1 MTKHIREIVTTSGIE
16 NVSRRGILKGIL
28 STTGLVLAVH
38 VLPSR
43 PALADD
49 APKWGADGMPHGTVN
64 SPLAFVSIAPDGIV
78 TIVCHRS
85 EMGQGIRTGMPLIVA
100 DEMGADWARVKV
112 AQATGD
118 EAKYGN
124 QDTDGSRST
133 RHFFM
138 PMRQVGAAARMML
151 EAAAAK
157 RWGVDVSDVEAK
169 NHEVIQKSTGK
180 KLGYGDLAADAST
193 MGVPS
198 NVSVEKTGAATPVSL
213 PSKTLPSSATSA
225 RKGPTSSTA
234 STSRPVAPFMARTSA
249 ARAEIRRH
257 CAPGGDGRQGR
268 LLRRDG
274 REKSPGRR
282 PDRRDPHAFVPNE
295 IPAVGGI
302 AIIADNTWAA
312 IQGRNALKIK
322 WDDGPHATY
331 DSQAYRAQM
340 EATARQPG
348 AILRSDGDFA
358 AAYASAD
365 KKVEAEYCVTLPHN
379 AHATMEP
386 PSATCRIVDGKA
398 EVWTS
403 VQSPQAAHDL
413 VAAYL
418 ALPPENVT
426 VNVTLLGGGFGRKS
440 KPDFAVEAALCSK
453 AIGGAPVKV
462 VWTREDD
469 IHNDFF
475 HTVSVERLQAG
486 LDKDGKVVAWRHN
499 SVAPTIF
506 SLFVADPKHEAPFE
520 QGMGLVDMPFDIKN
534 VSIENGE
541 AEAHTKIGWW
551 RSVSNV
557 PHGFAVQSFVAELAS
572 AAGKDQ
578 KAFLLDLIGP
588 ARILDV
594 PQKVKSFWDYGE
606 NPEVYPLDTGRLR
619 NVVELVTEKAGW
631 GTRQVPKGHG
641 LGLAVHRSF
650 VSYVAAVIEAAV
662 DEKGNVTVP
671 RVDIAVDCGP
681 IVNPDRVRSQFE
693 GAVVMGLGVGLLNEI
708 SFKDGR
714 VQQSNLDDYQ
724 VLRISDAPR
733 ETHVYIVPRGYDM
746 HMGGVG
752 EPGVPPVAP
761 ALMNAIFAASG
772 KRIRSLPL
780 GQQLSGKA

>member
-1 MTKHIREIVTTSGIE
+1 MTKHIREIVSTSGIE
-16 NVSRRGILKGIL
+16 NVSRRGVLKGMV
-28 STTGLVLAVH
+28 STGGLVLALT
-38 VLPSR
+38 VLPHR
-43 PALADD
+43 AAQAAD

-64 SPLAFVSIAPDGIV
+64 NPLAFVSIAPDGTV

-85 EMGQGIRTGMPLIVA
+85 EMGQGVRTGMPLIVA
-100 DEMGADWARVKV
+100 DELGADWSKVKV

-118 EAKYGN
+118 EVKFGN

-133 RHFFM
+133 RHFFVV
-138 PMRQVGAAARMML
+138 MRQVGAAARTML
-151 EAAAAK
+151 EEAAAK
-157 RWGVDVSDVEAK
+157 RWGVDASDVEAK
-169 NHEVIQKSTGK
+169 THEVVQKSTGK
-180 KLGYGDLAADAST
+180 TLGYGELAADASKLDVPAANT
-193 MGVPS
+193 LRLKDPSEFRYIGKEGTNIVDGFNITTGRATYGQDVRLPGQKYAVIARPAVMGGKVASYDATDAKKVPG
-198 NVSVEKTGAATPVSL
+198 VLQIV
-213 PSKTLPSSATSA
+213 
-225 RKGPTSSTA
+225 
-234 STSRPVAPFMARTSA
+234 
-249 ARAEIRRH
+249 
-257 CAPGGDGRQGR
+257 
-268 LLRRDG
+268 
-274 REKSPGRR
+274 
-282 PDRRDPHAFVPNE
+282 E
-295 IPAVGGI
+295 IPAPTFPLKFQPSGGI
-302 AIIADNTWAA
+302 AVIADNTWAA
-312 IQGRNALKIK
+312 IQGRKALKIT
-322 WDDGPHATY
+322 WDDGPHGTY
-331 DSQAYRAQM
+331 DSQAYRAQL

-348 AILRSDGDFA
+348 KVVRSDGDFA
-358 AAYASAD
+358 AAFASAA
-365 KKVEAEYCVTLPHN
+365 KKVEAEYYIPHN
-379 AHATMEP
+379 DHATMEP
-386 PSATCRIVDGKA
+386 LSATCRIVDGKA

-413 VAAYL
+413 VTAYL
-418 ALPPENVT
+418 GLKPEDVT
-426 VNVTLLGGGFGRKS
+426 VNVTLLGGGFGRRS

-453 AIGGAPVKV
+453 AMDGAPVKV
-462 VWTREDD
+462 VWTREDNF
-469 IHNDFF
+469 HNGFY

-486 LDKDGKVVAWRHN
+486 LDNDGKVVAWRHN
-499 SVAPTIF
+499 SVAPTILA
-506 SLFVADPKHEAPFE
+506 LFAPDPKHEMPLE

-551 RSVSNV
+551 RSVSNI
-557 PHGFAVQSFVAELAS
+557 PHGFAVQSFAAELAA

-588 ARILDV
+588 PRILDV
-594 PQKVKSFWDYGE
+594 PQKVKDFWDYGE
-606 NPEVYPLDTGRLR
+606 NPEVYPIDTGRLR

-631 GTRQVPKGHG
+631 GKRDVPKGHG

-662 DEKGNVTVP
+662 DDKGNVTIP

-714 VQQSNLDDYQ
+714 VQQNNFDDFQ
-724 VLRISDAPR
+724 MMRITDAPR
-733 ETHVYIVPRGYDM
+733 ETHVYIVPHGYDM

-780 GQQLSGKA
+780 GGQLSGKA

>member
-1 MTKHIREIVTTSGIE
+1 MTQHIREIVSVSGIE
-16 NVSRRGILKGIL
+16 NVSRRGVLKGIL
-28 STTGLVLAVH
+28 ATGGLVLAVH
-38 VLPSR
+38 VAL
-43 PALADD
+43 PALAED
-49 APKWGADGMPHGTVN
+49 APKWGGDGMPHGTVN
-64 SPLAFVSIAPDGIV
+64 SPLAFVSIAPDGTV

-85 EMGQGIRTGMPLIVA
+85 EMGQGIRTGMPLVVA
-100 DEMGADWARVKV
+100 DEMEADWARVKV

-157 RWGVDVSDVEAK
+157 RWGVDVADVEAK
-169 NHEVIQKSTGK
+169 NHEVVQKSTGK
-180 KLGYGDLAADAST
+180 TLGYGELAVDAST

-198 NVSVEKTGAATPVSL
+198 NVSVEKSGAPTPVSL
-213 PSKTLPSSATSA
+213 PLKDPSKFRYIGKEGTNIVDGFAITTGRAIYGQDVRLPGQKYAVIA
-225 RKGPTSSTA
+225 R
-234 STSRPVAPFMARTSA
+234 
-249 ARAEIRRH
+249 
-257 CAPGGDGRQGR
+257 
-268 LLRRDG
+268 
-274 REKSPGRR
+274 
-282 PDRRDPHAFVPNE
+282 
-295 IPAVGGI
+295 PAVMGGKVASFDPTDAKKVAGVLQILEMPTPSYPMKFQPSGGI
-302 AIIADNTWAA
+302 AVIADNTWAA
-312 IQGRNALKIK
+312 IQGRNALKIT
-322 WDDGPHATY
+322 WDDGPHGTY
-331 DSQAYRAQM
+331 DSQAYRTEM

-348 AILRSDGDFA
+348 MILRSDGDFA

-365 KKVEAEYCVTLPHN
+365 KKVEAEYYIPHN

-386 PSATCRIVDGKA
+386 PSATCRIVGGKA

-418 ALPPENVT
+418 SLPPENVT

-453 AIGGAPVKV
+453 AMGGAPVKV

-475 HTVSVERLQAG
+475 HTVSVERLEAG

-557 PHGFAVQSFVAELAS
+557 PHGFAVQSFVAELAA

-594 PQKVKSFWDYGE
+594 PQTVKGFWDYGE
-606 NPEVYPLDTGRLR
+606 NPEIYPIDTGRLR

-631 GTRQVPKGHG
+631 GKREVPKGHG

-662 DEKGNVTVP
+662 DEKGNITVP

-708 SFKDGR
+708 SFKGGR

-724 VLRISDAPR
+724 VIRITDAPR

-780 GQQLSGKA
+780 GGQLSGKA

>member
-1 MTKHIREIVTTSGIE
+1 MTKHLREFAPTSGIE
-16 NVSRRGILKGIL
+16 NVSRRGVLKGIL

-64 SPLAFVSIAPDGIV
+64 NPLAFVSIAPDGTV

-85 EMGQGIRTGMPLIVA
+85 EMGQGVRTGMPLIVA
-100 DEMGADWARVKV
+100 DELEADWAKVKV
-112 AQATGD
+112 AQAPGD
-118 EAKYGN
+118 EVKFGN

-169 NHEVIQKSTGK
+169 NHEVVQKSTGK
-180 KLGYGDLAADAST
+180 KLGYGELAADAST

-198 NVSVEKTGAATPVSL
+198 NVSVEKTGAPTPVSL
-213 PSKTLPSSATSA
+213 PLKDPSNFRYIGKEGTNIVDGFNITTGRAIYGQDVRLPGQKYAVVARPPVMGGKVTSYD
-225 RKGPTSSTA
+225 
-234 STSRPVAPFMARTSA
+234 A
-249 ARAEIRRH
+249 ADAKKI
-257 CAPGGDGRQGR
+257 PGVIQI
-268 LLRRDG
+268 
-274 REKSPGRR
+274 
-282 PDRRDPHAFVPNE
+282 VE
-295 IPAVGGI
+295 IPAPSYPMMFQPSGGI
-302 AIIADNTWAA
+302 AVIADNTWAA
-312 IQGRNALKIK
+312 IQGRKALKIT

-348 AILRSDGDFA
+348 KILRSEGDFA
-358 AAYASAD
+358 AAFAGAD
-365 KKVEAEYCVTLPHN
+365 KKIEAEYYIPHN

-386 PSATCRIVDGKA
+386 PAATCRIVDGKA

-413 VAAYL
+413 VAKYL
-418 ALPPENVT
+418 GLPPENVT

-453 AIGGAPVKV
+453 AISGAPVKV

-475 HTVSVERLQAG
+475 HTVSFERLEAG

-506 SLFVADPKHEAPFE
+506 SLFVADPKHEAPLE
-520 QGMGLVDMPFDIKN
+520 QGMGLVDVPFAISN
-534 VSIENGE
+534 ISIENGE

-557 PHGFAVQSFVAELAS
+557 PHGFAIQSFVAELAS

-588 ARILDV
+588 PRILDV
-594 PQKVKSFWDYGE
+594 PQRVKNFWDYGE
-606 NPEVYPLDTGRLR
+606 NPEVYPVDTGRLR

-631 GTRQVPKGHG
+631 GRQVPKGHG

-650 VSYVAAVIEAAV
+650 VSYVAAVIEVAV
-662 DEKGNVTVP
+662 DEKGNVTIP

-733 ETHVYIVPRGYDM
+733 ETHVYITPRGYDM

-780 GQQLSGKA
+780 GQQLASKA

>member
-1 MTKHIREIVTTSGIE
+1 
-16 NVSRRGILKGIL
+16 
-28 STTGLVLAVH
+28 
-38 VLPSR
+38 
-43 PALADD
+43 
-49 APKWGADGMPHGTVN
+49 MPHGAVN
-64 SPLAFVSIAPDGIV
+64 SPEAFVSIAPDGTV

-85 EMGQGIRTGMPLIVA
+85 EMGQGVRTGMPLIVA
-100 DEMGADWARVKV
+100 DELDADWTKVKI

-118 EAKYGN
+118 EVRYGN

-133 RHFFM
+133 RHFIV

-151 EAAAAK
+151 EAAAAN

-169 NHEVIQKSTGK
+169 NHEVAQKSTGK
-180 KLGYGDLAADAST
+180 TLGYGELAADASKLPVPAT
-193 MGVPS
+193 ESLKLKDPSQFRYIGKEGTNIVDGFNITTGRAIYGQDVRLPGQKYAVIARPPVMGGKVTSYDAMDAKKVPG
-198 NVSVEKTGAATPVSL
+198 VVQIV
-213 PSKTLPSSATSA
+213 
-225 RKGPTSSTA
+225 
-234 STSRPVAPFMARTSA
+234 
-249 ARAEIRRH
+249 
-257 CAPGGDGRQGR
+257 
-268 LLRRDG
+268 
-274 REKSPGRR
+274 
-282 PDRRDPHAFVPNE
+282 E
-295 IPAVGGI
+295 IPAPSYPMMFQPSGGI
-302 AIIADNTWAA
+302 AVIADNTWAA
-312 IQGRNALKIK
+312 IQGRKALKIT

-331 DSQAYRAQM
+331 DSQSYRAAL

-348 AILRSDGDFA
+348 KVVRADGDFA

-365 KKVEAEYCVTLPHN
+365 KKVEAEYYIPHN

-386 PSATCRIVDGKA
+386 PSATCRIADGKA

-413 VAAYL
+413 VAKYL
-418 ALPPENVT
+418 GLAPENVT

-453 AIGGAPVKV
+453 AVGGAPVKV

-475 HTVSVERLQAG
+475 HTVSLERLEAG

-499 SVAPTIF
+499 SVAPTIGA
-506 SLFVADPKHEAPFE
+506 LFVAPDPRHELNWE
-520 QGMGLVDMPFDIKN
+520 LGQGMSDLPFDVKN
-534 VSIENGE
+534 LSLENGE

-557 PHGFAVQSFVAELAS
+557 PHGFAIQSFVAELAA

-578 KAFLLDLIGP
+578 KAFLLDLIGSP
-588 ARILDV
+588 RIVDLGN
-594 PQKVKSFWDYGE
+594 VKNFWDYGE
-606 NPEVYPLDTGRLR
+606 NPEVYPIDTGRLR

-631 GTRQVPKGHG
+631 GRQVPKGHG
-641 LGLAVHRSF
+641 LGLAAHRSF
-650 VSYVAAVIEAAV
+650 VSYVAAVIEAVV
-662 DEKGNVTVP
+662 DEKGKVTIP

-681 IVNPDRVRSQFE
+681 TVNPDRVRSQFE
-693 GAVVMGLGVGLLNEI
+693 GAVIMGLGVGLMNEI
-708 SFKDGR
+708 SFKNGR
-714 VQQSNLDDYQ
+714 VEQSNLDDYL

-733 ETHVYIVPRGYDM
+733 ETHVYIVPHGYDM
-746 HMGGVG
+746 HLGGVG

-780 GQQLSGKA
+780 GGQLASKA

>member
-1 MTKHIREIVTTSGIE
+1 MTKHIREIVSTCGIE
-16 NVSRRGILKGIL
+16 NVSRRGVLKGIL
-28 STTGLVLAVH
+28 STTGLVLAVN
-38 VLPSR
+38 VLPSG
-43 PALADD
+43 PALAED

-64 SPLAFVSIAPDGIV
+64 NPLAFVSIAPDGTV

-85 EMGQGIRTGMPLIVA
+85 EMGQGVRTGMPLIVA
-100 DEMGADWARVKV
+100 DEMEADWARVKI

-118 EAKYGN
+118 EVKYGN

-157 RWGVDVSDVEAK
+157 RWGVPVSDVEAK

-180 KLGYGDLAADAST
+180 KLGYGELAADAST

-198 NVSVEKTGAATPVSL
+198 NVSVDKSGAATPVSL
-213 PSKTLPSSATSA
+213 PLKDPSEFRYIGKEGTNIVDGFNITTGRATYGQDVRLPGQKYAVVARPPVMGGKVASYDATET
-225 RKGPTSSTA
+225 KK
-234 STSRPVAPFMARTSA
+234 M
-249 ARAEIRRH
+249 
-257 CAPGGDGRQGR
+257 PG
-268 LLRRDG
+268 
-274 REKSPGRR
+274 
-282 PDRRDPHAFVPNE
+282 FVQIVE
-295 IPAVGGI
+295 IPAPSYPMKFQPSGGI

-312 IQGRNALKIK
+312 IQGRKALKIQ

-331 DSQAYRAQM
+331 DSQAYRAAM
-340 EATARQPG
+340 EATAKQPG
-348 AILRSDGDFA
+348 KILRSDGDFA
-358 AAYASAD
+358 AAFASAD
-365 KKVEAEYCVTLPHN
+365 KKVEAEYYIPHN

-403 VQSPQAAHDL
+403 VQSPQAAHDM
-413 VAAYL
+413 VASYL

-469 IHNDFF
+469 IHNDFY
-475 HTVSVERLQAG
+475 HTVSVERLEAG

-499 SVAPTIF
+499 SVAPTIL
-506 SLFVADPKHEAPFE
+506 SLFAPDPKHEMPLE

-557 PHGFAVQSFVAELAS
+557 PHGFAVQSFAAELAA

-594 PQKVKSFWDYGE
+594 PQKVKNFWDYGE
-606 NPEVYPLDTGRLR
+606 NPEVYPIDTGRLR

-631 GTRQVPKGHG
+631 GRQVPKGHG

-662 DEKGNVTVP
+662 DEKGNITIP

-693 GAVVMGLGVGLLNEI
+693 GAVIMGLGVGLLNEI

-746 HMGGVG
+746 RMGGVG

-780 GQQLSGKA
+780 GGQLAGKA

>member
-1 MTKHIREIVTTSGIE
+1 
-16 NVSRRGILKGIL
+16 
-28 STTGLVLAVH
+28 
-38 VLPSR
+38 
-43 PALADD
+43 
-49 APKWGADGMPHGTVN
+49 MPHGTVN
-64 SPLAFVSIAPDGIV
+64 NPLAFVSIAPDGTV

-100 DEMGADWARVKV
+100 DEMEADWSRVKV

-118 EAKYGN
+118 EVKYGN

-180 KLGYGDLAADAST
+180 KLGFGDLAADAST

-213 PSKTLPSSATSA
+213 PLKDPSEFRYIGKEGTNIVDGFNITTGRAIYGQDVRLPGQKYAVIARPPVMGGKVTSYDATET
-225 RKGPTSSTA
+225 KK
-234 STSRPVAPFMARTSA
+234 V
-249 ARAEIRRH
+249 
-257 CAPGGDGRQGR
+257 PGVVQI
-268 LLRRDG
+268 
-274 REKSPGRR
+274 
-282 PDRRDPHAFVPNE
+282 VE
-295 IPAVGGI
+295 IPTPSYPMKFQPSGGI
-302 AIIADNTWAA
+302 AVVADNTWAA
-312 IQGRNALKIK
+312 IQGRKALKIT

-331 DSQAYRAQM
+331 DSQAYRAAM
-340 EATARQPG
+340 EATAKQPG
-348 AILRSDGDFA
+348 KILRTDGDFA
-358 AAYASAD
+358 AAFAGAD
-365 KKVEAEYCVTLPHN
+365 KKVEAEYYIPHN

-386 PSATCRIVDGKA
+386 PSATCRIADGKA

-403 VQSPQAAHDL
+403 VQSPQAAHDM

-453 AIGGAPVKV
+453 AMGGAPVKV

-469 IHNDFF
+469 IHNDFY
-475 HTVSVERLQAG
+475 HTVSLERLEAG

-499 SVAPTIF
+499 SVAPTIL
-506 SLFVADPKHEAPFE
+506 SLFAADPKHEMPLE
-520 QGMGLVDMPFDIKN
+520 LGMGLVDMPFDIKN
-534 VSIENGE
+534 ISIENGE

-557 PHGFAVQSFVAELAS
+557 PHGFAIQSFVAELAH

-578 KAFLLDLIGP
+578 KEFLLDLIGP

-594 PQKVKSFWDYGE
+594 PQKVKDFWDYGE
-606 NPEVYPLDTGRLR
+606 NPEVYPIDTGPAAQRSR
-619 NVVELVTEKAGW
+619 TGRREV
-631 GTRQVPKGHG
+631 G
-641 LGLAVHRSF
+641 LG
-650 VSYVAAVIEAAV
+650 
-662 DEKGNVTVP
+662 
-671 RVDIAVDCGP
+671 
-681 IVNPDRVRSQFE
+681 
-693 GAVVMGLGVGLLNEI
+693 
-708 SFKDGR
+708 
-714 VQQSNLDDYQ
+714 
-724 VLRISDAPR
+724 
-733 ETHVYIVPRGYDM
+733 
-746 HMGGVG
+746 
-752 EPGVPPVAP
+752 
-761 ALMNAIFAASG
+761 
-772 KRIRSLPL
+772 
-780 GQQLSGKA
+780 

>member
-1 MTKHIREIVTTSGIE
+1 MTKHLREIAPTSGIE
-16 NVSRRGILKGIL
+16 NVSRRGMLKGIL

-64 SPLAFVSIAPDGIV
+64 NPLAFVSIAPDGTV

-85 EMGQGIRTGMPLIVA
+85 EMGQGVRTGMPLIVA
-100 DEMGADWARVKV
+100 DELEADWAKVKV
-112 AQATGD
+112 AQAPGD
-118 EAKYGN
+118 EVKFGN

-157 RWGVDVSDVEAK
+157 RWAVDVSDVEAK
-169 NHEVIQKSTGK
+169 NHEVVQKSTGK
-180 KLGYGDLAADAST
+180 KLGYGELAADAST

-198 NVSVEKTGAATPVSL
+198 NVSVEKTGAPTPVSL
-213 PSKTLPSSATSA
+213 PLKDPSKFRYIGKEGTNIVDGFNITTGRAIYGQDVRLPGQKYAVVARPPVMGGKVTSYD
-225 RKGPTSSTA
+225 
-234 STSRPVAPFMARTSA
+234 A
-249 ARAEIRRH
+249 ADAKKI
-257 CAPGGDGRQGR
+257 PGVIQI
-268 LLRRDG
+268 
-274 REKSPGRR
+274 
-282 PDRRDPHAFVPNE
+282 VE
-295 IPAVGGI
+295 IPAPSYPMMFQPSGGI
-302 AIIADNTWAA
+302 AVIADNTWAA
-312 IQGRNALKIK
+312 IQGRKALKIT

-348 AILRSDGDFA
+348 KILRSEGDFA
-358 AAYASAD
+358 AAFAGAD
-365 KKVEAEYCVTLPHN
+365 KKIEAEYYIPHN

-386 PSATCRIVDGKA
+386 PAATCRIVDGKA

-413 VAAYL
+413 VAKYL
-418 ALPPENVT
+418 GLPPENVT

-453 AIGGAPVKV
+453 AISGAPVKV

-475 HTVSVERLQAG
+475 HTVSFERLEAG

-506 SLFVADPKHEAPFE
+506 SLFVADPKHEAPLE
-520 QGMGLVDMPFDIKN
+520 QGMGLVDVPFAISN
-534 VSIENGE
+534 ISIENGE

-557 PHGFAVQSFVAELAS
+557 PHGFAIQSFVAELAS

-588 ARILDV
+588 PRILDV
-594 PQKVKSFWDYGE
+594 PQRVKNFWDYGE
-606 NPEVYPLDTGRLR
+606 NPEVYPIDTGRLR

-631 GTRQVPKGHG
+631 GRQVPKGHG

-650 VSYVAAVIEAAV
+650 VSYVAAVIEVAV
-662 DEKGNVTVP
+662 DEKGNVTIP

-733 ETHVYIVPRGYDM
+733 ETHVYITPRGYDM

-780 GQQLSGKA
+780 GQQLASKA

>member
-1 MTKHIREIVTTSGIE
+1 MTKHIREFAPSAIE
-16 NVSRRGILKGIL
+16 NVSRRSVLKGMAA
-28 STTGLVLAVH
+28 TGGLVLALT
-38 VLPSR
+38 VLPHR
-43 PALADD
+43 PARA
-49 APKWGADGMPHGTVN
+49 AGQKWGADGMPHGTVN
-64 SPLAFVSIAPDGIV
+64 NPLVFVSIAPDGTV

-85 EMGQGIRTGMPLIVA
+85 DMGQGVRTGMPLIVA
-100 DEMGADWARVKV
+100 DELEADWTKVKV

-118 EAKYGN
+118 EVRYGN

-133 RHFFM
+133 RHGFV

-151 EAAAAK
+151 EEAAAK
-157 RWGVDVSDVEAK
+157 RWGVDASDVEAK
-169 NHEVIQKSTGK
+169 NHEVVQKSTGK
-180 KLGYGDLAADAST
+180 TLGYGELAADASKLNVPAT
-193 MGVPS
+193 GSLKLKDPSEFRYIGKEGTNIVDAFAITTGRATYGQDVRLPGQKYAVVARPPVMGGKVASYDATEAKKVPG
-198 NVSVEKTGAATPVSL
+198 VVQIV
-213 PSKTLPSSATSA
+213 
-225 RKGPTSSTA
+225 
-234 STSRPVAPFMARTSA
+234 
-249 ARAEIRRH
+249 
-257 CAPGGDGRQGR
+257 
-268 LLRRDG
+268 
-274 REKSPGRR
+274 
-282 PDRRDPHAFVPNE
+282 E
-295 IPAVGGI
+295 IPAPSFPLMFQPSGGV
-302 AIIADNTWAA
+302 AVIADNTWAA
-312 IQGRNALKIK
+312 IQGRKALKIT
-322 WDDGPHATY
+322 WDDGPHGTY
-331 DSQAYRAQM
+331 DSQAYRAAM
-340 EATARQPG
+340 EATAKQPG
-348 AILRSDGDFA
+348 KVLRSEGDFA
-358 AAYASAD
+358 TAYASAA
-365 KKVEAEYCVTLPHN
+365 KKLEAEYYIPHN

-386 PSATCRIVDGKA
+386 PAATCRIVDGKA

-413 VAAYL
+413 VAKYL
-418 ALPPENVT
+418 GLKPENVT

-453 AIGGAPVKV
+453 AVDGAPVKV

-475 HTVSVERLQAG
+475 HTVSVERLEAG
-486 LDKDGKVVAWRHN
+486 LDKDGKVIAWRHN

-520 QGMGLVDMPFDIKN
+520 RGMGLVDMPFDIEN

-557 PHGFAVQSFVAELAS
+557 PHGFAIQSFAAELAS

-588 ARILDV
+588 PRILDI
-594 PQKVKSFWDYGE
+594 PQKVKDFWDYGE
-606 NPEVYPLDTGRLR
+606 NPEVYPIDTGRLR

-631 GTRQVPKGHG
+631 GRAVPKGHG
-641 LGLAVHRSF
+641 LGLAAHRSF
-650 VSYVAAVIEAAV
+650 VSYVAAVIEVAV

-681 IVNPDRVRSQFE
+681 TVNPDRVRSQFE
-693 GAVVMGLGVGLLNEI
+693 GAVIMGLGVGLMNEI
-708 SFKDGR
+708 SFKNGR
-714 VQQSNLDDYQ
+714 VQQSNYDDYF

-733 ETHVYIVPRGYDM
+733 ETHVHVVPHGYDM
-746 HMGGVG
+746 HLGGVG

-780 GQQLSGKA
+780 AQQLASKA

>member
-1 MTKHIREIVTTSGIE
+1 MTKRIREIAPSGIE
-16 NVSRRGILKGIL
+16 NISRRGVLKGMV
-28 STTGLVLAVH
+28 STGGLVLALTI
-38 VLPSR
+38 LPHR
-43 PALADD
+43 AARAD
-49 APKWGADGMPHGTVN
+49 AAKWGADGMPHGTVN
-64 SPLAFVSIAPDGIV
+64 NPQVFVSIAPDGTV

-85 EMGQGIRTGMPLIVA
+85 DMGQGVRTGMPLIVA
-100 DEMGADWARVKV
+100 DEMGADWSRVKV
-112 AQATGD
+112 AQATGN
-118 EAKYGN
+118 EVKYGN

-133 RHFFM
+133 RHFIT

-151 EAAAAK
+151 EEAAAK
-157 RWGVDVSDVEAK
+157 RWGVDISDVEAK
-169 NHEVIQKSTGK
+169 NHEVVQKSTGK
-180 KLGYGDLAADAST
+180 TLGYGELAADASELNVPAT
-193 MGVPS
+193 DSLRLKDPSEFRYIGKEGTNIVDGINITTGRAIYGQDVRLSGQKYAVIARPAVMGGKVASYDATDAKKVPG
-198 NVSVEKTGAATPVSL
+198 VVQV
-213 PSKTLPSSATSA
+213 
-225 RKGPTSSTA
+225 
-234 STSRPVAPFMARTSA
+234 V
-249 ARAEIRRH
+249 
-257 CAPGGDGRQGR
+257 
-268 LLRRDG
+268 
-274 REKSPGRR
+274 
-282 PDRRDPHAFVPNE
+282 E
-295 IPAVGGI
+295 IPAPSYPMKFQPSGGI

-312 IQGRNALKIK
+312 ILGRKALKIA

-331 DSQAYRAQM
+331 DSQAYRAAM
-340 EATARQPG
+340 EATAKQPG
-348 AILRSDGDFA
+348 KVLRSEGDFA
-358 AAYASAD
+358 AAYASAE
-365 KKVEAEYCVTLPHN
+365 KKVEAEYYIPHN

-386 PSATCRIVDGKA
+386 PSATCQIVDGKA

-413 VAAYL
+413 VASYL
-418 ALPPENVT
+418 GLAPENVT

-475 HTVSVERLQAG
+475 HTVSLERLEAG

-499 SVAPTIF
+499 SVAPTIGA
-506 SLFVADPKHEAPFE
+506 LFVAPDPRHELNWE
-520 QGMGLVDMPFDIKN
+520 LGQGMSDLPFDIKN
-534 VSIENGE
+534 ISLENGE

-557 PHGFAVQSFVAELAS
+557 PHGFAIQSFVAELAA

-588 ARILDV
+588 PRIV
-594 PQKVKSFWDYGE
+594 AVQNTVKDFWDYGE
-606 NPEVYPLDTGRLR
+606 NPEVYPIDTGRLR

-631 GTRQVPKGHG
+631 GKREVPKGHG

-662 DEKGNVTVP
+662 DEKGNITVP

-681 IVNPDRVRSQFE
+681 TVNPDRVRSQFE
-693 GAVVMGLGVGLLNEI
+693 GAVVMGLGVGLMNEI

-733 ETHVYIVPRGYDM
+733 ETHVYIVPHGYDM
-746 HMGGVG
+746 HLGGVG

-780 GQQLSGKA
+780 GQQLAGKA

>member
-1 MTKHIREIVTTSGIE
+1 MTKHIREIVSVSGIE
-16 NVSRRGILKGIL
+16 NVSRRGVLKGIL

-38 VLPSR
+38 VMPSG

-49 APKWGADGMPHGTVN
+49 APKWGAQGMPHGTVN
-64 SPLAFVSIAPDGIV
+64 NPLAFVSIAPDGTV

-85 EMGQGIRTGMPLIVA
+85 DMGQGVRTGMPLIVA
-100 DEMGADWARVKV
+100 DEMEADWAKVKV
-112 AQATGD
+112 AQAPGD
-118 EAKYGN
+118 EVKYGN

-198 NVSVEKTGAATPVSL
+198 NVSVEKSGAATPVSL
-213 PSKTLPSSATSA
+213 PLKDPSEFRYIGKEGTNIVDGFNITTGRAIYGQDVRLPGTKYAVIA
-225 RKGPTSSTA
+225 R
-234 STSRPVAPFMARTSA
+234 
-249 ARAEIRRH
+249 
-257 CAPGGDGRQGR
+257 
-268 LLRRDG
+268 
-274 REKSPGRR
+274 
-282 PDRRDPHAFVPNE
+282 
-295 IPAVGGI
+295 PAVMGGKVVSFDATDAKKIPGVLQIVEMPTPSYPMKFQPSGGI

-312 IQGRNALKIK
+312 IQGRKALKIT

-348 AILRSDGDFA
+348 AVLRSDGDFA

-365 KKVEAEYCVTLPHN
+365 KKVEAEYYIPHN

-403 VQSPQAAHDL
+403 VQSPQAAHDM

-453 AIGGAPVKV
+453 AMGGAPVKV

-469 IHNDFF
+469 IHNDFY
-475 HTVSVERLQAG
+475 HTVSVERLEAG
-486 LDKDGKVVAWRHN
+486 LDKDGHVVAWRHN

-506 SLFVADPKHEAPFE
+506 ALFMADPKHEAPLE

-557 PHGFAVQSFVAELAS
+557 PHGFAIQSFVAELAH

-578 KAFLLDLIGP
+578 KEFLLDLIGP

-594 PQKVKSFWDYGE
+594 PQKVKNFWDYGE
-606 NPEVYPLDTGRLR
+606 NPEVYPIDTGRLR

-631 GTRQVPKGHG
+631 GKREVPKGHG

-662 DEKGNVTVP
+662 DEKGNITVP
-671 RVDIAVDCGP
+671 RVDICVDCGP

-708 SFKDGR
+708 SFKEGR

-724 VLRISDAPR
+724 VLRITDAPR

-780 GQQLSGKA
+780 GQQLAGKA

>member
-1 MTKHIREIVTTSGIE
+1 MTKHIREIVSVSGIE
-16 NVSRRGILKGIL
+16 NVSRRGVLKGIL

-38 VLPSR
+38 VMPSG

-49 APKWGADGMPHGTVN
+49 APKWGAQGMPHGTVN
-64 SPLAFVSIAPDGIV
+64 NPLAFVSIAPDGTV

-85 EMGQGIRTGMPLIVA
+85 DMGQGVRTGMPLIVA
-100 DEMGADWARVKV
+100 DEMEGDWAKVKV
-112 AQATGD
+112 AQAPGD
-118 EAKYGN
+118 EVKYGN

-157 RWGVDVSDVEAK
+157 RWGVDITDVEAK

-180 KLGYGDLAADAST
+180 KLGFGDLAADAST

-198 NVSVEKTGAATPVSL
+198 NVSLEKTGAATPVSL
-213 PSKTLPSSATSA
+213 PLKDPSEFRYIGKEGTNIVDGFNITTGRAIYGQDVRLPGQKYAVIA
-225 RKGPTSSTA
+225 
-234 STSRPVAPFMARTSA
+234 RPVVMGGKVVSFDATDAKK
-249 ARAEIRRH
+249 I
-257 CAPGGDGRQGR
+257 PGVLQIV
-268 LLRRDG
+268 
-274 REKSPGRR
+274 EMPTPSYPMKFQPS
-282 PDRRDPHAFVPNE
+282 
-295 IPAVGGI
+295 GGI

-312 IQGRNALKIK
+312 IQGRKALKIT

-348 AILRSDGDFA
+348 AVLRSDGDFA

-365 KKVEAEYCVTLPHN
+365 KKVEAEYYIPHN

-403 VQSPQAAHDL
+403 VQSPQAAHDM

-426 VNVTLLGGGFGRKS
+426 INVTLLGGGFGRKS

-453 AIGGAPVKV
+453 AMGGAPVKV

-469 IHNDFF
+469 IHNDFY
-475 HTVSVERLQAG
+475 HTVSVERLEAG
-486 LDKDGKVVAWRHN
+486 LDKDGHVVAWRHN

-506 SLFVADPKHEAPFE
+506 ALFMADPKHEAPLE

-557 PHGFAVQSFVAELAS
+557 PHGFAIQSFVAELAH

-578 KAFLLDLIGP
+578 KEFLLDLIGP

-594 PQKVKSFWDYGE
+594 PQKVKNFWDYGE
-606 NPEVYPLDTGRLR
+606 NPEVYPIDTGRLR

-631 GTRQVPKGHG
+631 GKREVPKGHG

-662 DEKGNVTVP
+662 DEKGNITVP
-671 RVDIAVDCGP
+671 RVDICVDCGP

-708 SFKDGR
+708 SFKEGR

-724 VLRISDAPR
+724 VLRITDAPR

-780 GQQLSGKA
+780 GQQLAGKA